1 LLRRDTPKS
10 GDFGY
15 RECDSCLLIDGKQRR
30 IDLSAPNHQLRCL
43 NCSAAQAPSARDLYC
58 ALCGGLFAVEYLD
71 PPDGAAPRL
80 PMDDR
85 SMANSLGEGDTPLVS
100 LERTAGELRLG
111 SLWAKLEFMAPTGS
125 FKDRGSAI
133 LTTMGRDLGVT
144 EFVEDS
150 SGNAGASLSAYAASA
165 GIKAH
170 VFAPASAARGKLDQI
185 QVFAANLHK
194 IEGPRQA
201 ATDAAEAFVADREL
215 VYMSH
220 NLSPY
225 FSEGMK
231 AASYELVAVLGDKV
245 EHMVLPVG
253 NGSLLI
259 GMVRGYQELLEAGII
274 GQIPKFHGVQA
285 HAVRPVVAALN
296 GEVWSHEDIRPTQAS
311 GIAVS
316 KPPRLAEMVEAIQS
330 TSGAGVTVAETSL
343 TTWQKR
349 LASSEGIFAE
359 MTSAVALA
367 GLEKLIDTGTIERGA
382 TVCVPITGS
391 GLKEPLS

>member
-1 LLRRDTPKS
+1 
-10 GDFGY
+10 
-15 RECDSCLLIDGKQRR
+15 
-30 IDLSAPNHQLRCL
+30 
-43 NCSAAQAPSARDLYC
+43 
-58 ALCGGLFAVEYLD
+58 
-71 PPDGAAPRL
+71 
-80 PMDDR
+80 MD
-85 SMANSLGEGDTPLVS
+85 NSSTINGLGEGDTPLIS
-100 LERTAGELRLG
+100 LGRTAEELGLR

-125 FKDRGSAI
+125 FKDRGSAV

-150 SGNAGASLSAYAASA
+150 SGNAGASLSAYAAAA
-165 GIKAH
+165 GLKGH
-170 VFAPASAARGKLDQI
+170 VFAPADAAGGKLDQI
-185 QVFAANLHK
+185 EVFGSTLHR

-201 ATDAAEAFVADREL
+201 ATDAAGLFVAEREL

-231 AASYELVAVLGDKV
+231 AVSYELVETLGEEV
-245 EHMVLPVG
+245 EHVVLPVG

-259 GMVRGYQELLEAGII
+259 GMVRGYLELLEASAIERM
-274 GQIPKFHGVQA
+274 PRFHAVQA
-285 HAVRPVVAALN
+285 HAVRPVVATLN
-296 GEVWSHEDIRPTQAS
+296 GEDWSHDDARPTRAS

-316 KPPRLAEMVEAIQS
+316 KPPRLVQMVESIHA
-330 TSGAGVTVAETSL
+330 TKGTGVTISEDSL
-343 TTWQKR
+343 ATWQKR

-359 MTSAVALA
+359 MTSASAIA
-367 GLEKLIDTGTIERGA
+367 GLEKLIDAGTIERGA

>member
-1 LLRRDTPKS
+1 MNV
-10 GDFGY
+10 
-15 RECDSCLLIDGKQRR
+15 
-30 IDLSAPNHQLRCL
+30 PNHQLRCL
-43 NCSAAQAPSARDLYC
+43 NCSATQAPSVCDLYC
-58 ALCGGLFAVEYLD
+58 AQCGGLLAVEYRD
-71 PPDGAAPRL
+71 PPHGALPRL

-85 SMANSLGEGDTPLVS
+85 STANSLGEGDTPLVS
-100 LERTAGELRLG
+100 LGRTAEELGLR

-125 FKDRGSAI
+125 FKDRGSAV

-150 SGNAGASLSAYAASA
+150 SGNAGASLSAYAAAA
-165 GIKAH
+165 GLEAH
-170 VFAPASAARGKLDQI
+170 VFAPASAASGKLDQI
-185 QVFAANLHK
+185 QVFGASLHK

-201 ATDAAEAFVADREL
+201 ATDAAEAFVADRKL

-231 AASYELVAVLGDKV
+231 AASYELVQALGAEV
-245 EHMVLPVG
+245 EHVVLPVG

-259 GMVRGYQELLEAGII
+259 GMVRGYQELLEARIVK
-274 GQIPKFHGVQA
+274 QIPKFHGVQA
-285 HAVRPVVAALN
+285 YAVRPVVAAVT
-296 GEVWSHEDIRPTQAS
+296 GDDWSHEDVLPTRAS

-330 TSGAGVTVAETSL
+330 TNGTGVTVSEVSL

-349 LASSEGIFAE
+349 LASSEGVFAE
-359 MTSAVALA
+359 KTSAVAFA
-367 GLEKLIDTGTIERGA
+367 GLEKLIDAGTIERGA
-382 TVCVPITGS
+382 TVCVPVTGS